1 MKPAQR
7 TFFGHP
13 AGLATLFFLEMWERL
28 SFYGMRALLV
38 LFLVHSVAQGGFGL
52 DVRTAAAIYGLYV
65 GGTYIACLP
74 GGWIGDRLLGSQ
86 RAVLIGGIIITCGHV
101 LLGFAP
107 SSAVFF
113 LGLLVIVIGT
123 GLLKPNAS
131 AIVAQLYSGGGAPMD
146 AGFTIYYVG
155 VNVGATIG
163 PLITGWLGERYGW
176 SYGFMAAA
184 VGMAIGVLQFL
195 WSRRYLGDA
204 GRAPMA
210 RSAEVLAA
218 TAARRAL
225 PWLCAGGLALCTA
238 VLLLWGGWVRFSPLV
253 ALNFSTLAVVA
264 IAILYFLYL
273 LFGAGLDPVERRRV
287 GVVIV
292 LFVASALFWAG
303 YEQAGSSFNLFAE
316 RDTARAVLGFTVPA
330 SWFQSLNP
338 IYIVVFGP
346 VFSVLWVRLGMRD
359 LDPSLP
365 LKFIFGLL
373 GMALGF
379 IVMAMAARVVLA
391 GALASMGWLTLTY
404 LLHTWG
410 ELCLSPVGLSA
421 VSKLV
426 PRRFVGQSLGVWF
439 VSISLGE
446 LIAGRIAG
454 NFDPEHLAT
463 MPALFMR
470 IFWFGLICAAALAL
484 LLPLLRRWMAGVK

>member
-107 SSAVFF
+107 SRPVFF

-484 LLPLLRRWMAGVK
+484 LLPLLRRWMVGVK